1 MATAYKYV
9 ERKAED
15 QINWAEV
22 GSNLTNTL
30 KEENR
35 VRVEKKAAID
45 DATREMQNVLNNVP
59 VGDNNTLNT
68 FALNAGADLQ
78 EVMLMQETLLKSG
91 QLDPRQYTITR
102 QNLADGTNQAFSLFE
117 NYNAEYERKMKMNNA
132 GLPVG
137 EQASEIQN
145 WSMGLVEGFG
155 NFEESK
161 LIINPNTGVM
171 SMAKMIDD
179 PNFKGTGPAPRI
191 PDKNNLMTVQNL
203 ENRIKG
209 TYTKYDVMGNVDEYA
224 ASLGVDKDVQRK
236 MGSYRANGM
245 ITEVTD
251 ITAREG
257 FGSMADL
264 TDEQIEVIAKKAGID
279 PADVKVM
286 SMYEKAEDSWVK
298 SQLGI
303 GDNSAASVLVDFL
316 GSEYSPTMDPDEAKK
331 DPTKV
336 LMINKNGKLEASLS
350 DDQQSKAEETMK
362 VQLRLQLD
370 KKEEYKAAPK
380 DYNAPTYAPKDV
392 RDDKKGDETLDAKV
406 SKISDL
412 YNGDNMEIKG
422 ATDYFR
428 DQNEDIKDVS
438 RSKDGVV
445 VTYTNAEGVEESRD
459 ISFYVMED
467 NPAYDDTIE
476 ESETNRKEVR
486 AQIAA
491 TQADVDAGNAAAVG
505 DMIDQRKSQEEFIES
520 AGPLLTGESDIS
532 KSLERGG
539 YNKDKKFNKDGESK
553 SKVKSKEAARD
564 FSQEKKTYIENQ
576 LSDSGIT
583 LDYQDD
589 VEVASSLNDLYGE
602 EYGLKATTEG
612 AASNVVR
619 ISVAGFEDVTID
631 TNNYTAAGANT
642 QLAKLRKLITLMTK
656 KNDAKLAKENGW
668 KGKDPKTD
676 ANGVPIK

>member
-59 VGDNNTLNT
+59 QGENTQLNE

-78 EVMLMQETLLKSG
+78 EIMLMQETLLKSG

-117 NYNAEYERKMKMNNA
+117 NYNAEYKRKMEMNNSN
-132 GLPVG
+132 LPVG

-155 NFEESK
+155 NFQESK
-161 LIINPNTGVM
+161 LIINPNTGIM
-171 SMAKMIDD
+171 SMAKMIED
-179 PNFKGTGPAPRI
+179 PNNPGGPRI
-191 PDKNNLMTVQNL
+191 PDQDNLMTVQNL

-209 TYTKYDVMGNVDEYA
+209 TYTKYDVMGNVDSYA
-224 ASLGVDKDVQRK
+224 ATLGTDVEVQRK
-236 MGSYRANGM
+236 MGNYRANGLV
-245 ITEVTD
+245 TQVTD
-251 ITAREG
+251 ITRREG
-257 FGSMADL
+257 FGSLADL
-264 TDEQIEVIAKKAGID
+264 TDEQIEDIAAKAGID

-286 SMYEKAEDSWVK
+286 SMYEKAEDTWVK

-316 GSEYSPTMDPDEAKK
+316 GAEYSPTMDPKEAKA
-331 DPTKV
+331 DPNKV
-336 LMINKNGKLEASLS
+336 LMVNNNGKLEAELT
-350 DDQQSKAEETMK
+350 DEQQAKAEEVMK

-392 RDDKKGDETLDAKV
+392 RDDAKGDEQLDAKV
-406 SKISDL
+406 SKIADL

-428 DQNEDIKDVS
+428 DQNEDIKDVT
-438 RSKDGVV
+438 RSANGIV
-445 VTYTNAEGVEESRD
+445 VTYTNSEGEEESRD

-467 NPAYDDTIE
+467 NPAFDDTKE
-476 ESETNRKEVR
+476 ESETNPKMIR
-486 AQIAA
+486 AKISA
-491 TQADVDAGNAAAVG
+491 TQADVDAGRATSVG
-505 DMIDQRKSQEEFIES
+505 EQIDQRKSQEEFIES

-539 YNKDKKFNKDGESK
+539 YNKDKKFNVDGEST
-553 SKVKSKEAARD
+553 SKVKSKEVPRD
-564 FSQEKKTYIENQ
+564 YTVEKTNFVNKQ
-576 LSDSGIT
+576 LDKGGIT
-583 LDYQDD
+583 LAGQDD
-589 VEVASSLNDLYGE
+589 VKVADNLNTLYGND
-602 EYGLKATTEG
+602 YGLVAKTEG
-612 AASNVVR
+612 SMSNIVR
-619 ISVAGFEDVTID
+619 ISVPGYDDVTID
-631 TNNYTAAGANT
+631 TNNYTDAGVNT
-642 QLAKLRKLITLMTK
+642 QMKKLRQLVLLMTK
-656 KNDAKLAKENGW
+656 KDDARLARENKW
-668 KGKDPKTD
+668 KGKDAETD

>member
-15 QINWAEV
+15 NINWAEV

-35 VRVEKKAAID
+35 VREEKKAAINA
-45 DATREMQNVLNNVP
+45 ATREMQNVLNNIP
-59 VGDNNTLNT
+59 QGENTQLNE

-117 NYNAEYERKMKMNNA
+117 NYNAEYKRKMEMNNSN
-132 GLPVG
+132 LPVG

-155 NFEESK
+155 NFQDSK
-161 LIINPNTGVM
+161 LIINPNTGIM
-171 SMAKMIDD
+171 SMAKMIED
-179 PNFKGTGPAPRI
+179 PNNPSGPRI

-209 TYTKYDVMGNVDEYA
+209 TYTKYDVIGNVDAYA
-224 ASLGVDKDVQRK
+224 QNLGTDIELERK
-236 MGSYRANGM
+236 MGGYRANGLV
-245 ITEVTD
+245 TEVTD
-251 ITAREG
+251 ITQREG

-264 TDEQIEVIAKKAGID
+264 TDEQIKLVAKKAGIS
-279 PADVKVM
+279 PEDVKVM

-316 GSEYSPTMDPDEAKK
+316 GGEGYEPTMDPEEAAN
-331 DPTKV
+331 DPMKV
-336 LMINKNGKLEASLS
+336 LMVNKNGKLEAELT
-350 DDQQSKAEETMK
+350 DEQQAKAEEVMK
-362 VQLRLQLD
+362 IQLRLQLD
-370 KKEEYKAAPK
+370 KKEEYQAAPK

-392 RDDKKGDETLDAKV
+392 RDEGKADETLDAKV
-406 SKISDL
+406 SKIADL
-412 YNGDNMEIKG
+412 YNGENAEIKG

-428 DQNEDIKDVS
+428 DQNEDIKDVT
-438 RSKDGVV
+438 RSEDGIV
-445 VTYTNAEGVEESRD
+445 VTYTNSEGEEESRD
-459 ISFYVMED
+459 ISFYVMKE
-467 NPAYDDTIE
+467 NPKFDETLE
-476 ESETNRKEVR
+476 ESDTNRREIR

-491 TQADVDAGNAAAVG
+491 TQADVDAGRATAVG
-505 DMIDQRKSQEEFIES
+505 EMIDQLKSQQEFIES
-520 AGPLLTGESDIS
+520 AGPLLTGEDDIS

-539 YNKDKKFNKDGESK
+539 YDKDKEFNKKGSST
-553 SKVKSKEAARD
+553 SKVKSADVARD
-564 FSQEKKTYIENQ
+564 YTVEKTNYINTQ
-576 LSDSGIT
+576 LNKGGIN
-583 LDYQDD
+583 LDGQDD
-589 VEVASSLNDLYGE
+589 VVVAKKLNTLYGD
-602 EYGLKATTEG
+602 EYGLVAKTEG
-612 AASNVVR
+612 SMSNIVR
-619 ISVAGFEDVTID
+619 ISVPGYDDVTID
-631 TNNYTAAGANT
+631 TNNYTDKGAN
-642 QLAKLRKLITLMTK
+642 QEMKKLRQLIILMTK
-656 KNDAKLAKENGW
+656 KDDARLARENKW
-668 KGKDPKTD
+668 KGKDAKTD